1 MRPCLAR
8 ATLMHHDVNGAKF
21 RVAFYSMGFE
31 GFIEHSKVISVVP
44 AQVFYGQ
51 MNPNV
56 KSR

>member
-1 MRPCLAR
+1 
-8 ATLMHHDVNGAKF
+8 MHHDVNGAKF